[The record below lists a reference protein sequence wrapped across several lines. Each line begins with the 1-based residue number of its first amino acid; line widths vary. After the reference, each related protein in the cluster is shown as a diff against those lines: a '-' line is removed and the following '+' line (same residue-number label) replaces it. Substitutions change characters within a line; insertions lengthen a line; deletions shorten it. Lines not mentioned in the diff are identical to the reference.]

1 MKTADDFCPSNDF
14 KSGNPQGK
22 CWGCGHYI
30 CKECVFYR
38 EDFLR
43 LGQNYINFVHNIQ
56 SFQIITLK

>member
-43 LGQNYINFVHNIQ
+43 LGQNVQ
-56 SFQIITLK
+56 SFEIITLK